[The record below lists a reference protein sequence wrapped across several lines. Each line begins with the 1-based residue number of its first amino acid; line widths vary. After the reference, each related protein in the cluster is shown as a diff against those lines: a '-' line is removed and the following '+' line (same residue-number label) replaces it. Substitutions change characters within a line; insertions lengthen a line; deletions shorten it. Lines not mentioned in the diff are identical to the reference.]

1 MTLQAGLPS
10 SGSRRLHISA
20 FGIHTGGGLVL
31 LRALL
36 AASAGIGG
44 IVLLDERLRG
54 DTTLA
59 LQGADVRY
67 IARSFASRISAAAR
81 LASEA
86 RPGDVLLCFNSL
98 PPPLASAA
106 HVITFVQ
113 APHFVGLHLGIR
125 YARLTEVRLFIETSW
140 FRLAARHS
148 DEIWVQT
155 RSMAAGVK
163 ARFPQARVQ
172 TAPLVDNDLYGLLH
186 RIQNPTPHE
195 TTSKEGCSFFYP
207 ADGVGHKN
215 HTTLLQAW
223 RLLAEA
229 GQRPRLALTLQPHEW
244 QALGSG
250 AGLPQVVNLGRLP
263 RERVLDALRLSSAL
277 IFPSRAE
284 TFGLPLLEASA
295 LGVPVL
301 AGERDFVRDVCVPAQ
316 TFDPTSARSI
326 ADAVLRFIDGE
337 PPGANACSAAS
348 FVQRLLA

>member
-1 MTLQAGLPS
+1 MTLQAGLAS
-10 SGSRRLHISA
+10 GGSRRLRISA

-36 AASAGIGG
+36 AASAGRGRH
-44 IVLLDERLRG
+44 VLLDERLRG
-54 DTTLA
+54 DSGLA
-59 LQGADVRY
+59 LQGAEVRHVGRNFA
-67 IARSFASRISAAAR
+67 ARLAAAAR
-81 LASEA
+81 LAREA
-86 RPGDVLLCFNSL
+86 RPDEVLLCFNSL

-113 APHFVGLHLGIR
+113 APHFVGLHQGIR
-125 YARLTEVRLFIETSW
+125 YPRLTEVRHFIETSW
-140 FRLAARHS
+140 FRLAARYS

-163 ARFPQARVQ
+163 ARFPQAQVQ
-172 TAPLVDNDLYGLLH
+172 IAPLVDDGLYGLLQ
-186 RIQNPTPHE
+186 RTPSPAPD
-195 TTSKEGCSFFYP
+195 TAAPREGCVFFYP
-207 ADGVGHKN
+207 ADAVGHKN
-215 HTTLLQAW
+215 HATLLQAW

-229 GQRPRLALTLQPHEW
+229 GQRPRLVLTLQSHEW

-263 RERVLDALRLSSAL
+263 RERVLEELRRSSAL

-301 AGERDFVRDVCVPAQ
+301 AAERDFVRDVCAPAQ
-316 TFDPTSARSI
+316 TFDPGSAQSLV
-326 ADAVLRFIDGE
+326 DAVLRFIGAE
-337 PPGANACSAAS
+337 PPRAAAWPAAR
-348 FVQRLLA
+348 FVERLLA